1 MSESIESLADII
13 KDYAR
18 KYRRL
23 TERVGDVEVKLF
35 GEVREDKPR
44 KGKKMNSSIIGKEN
58 TSINRGS
65 IVPYKKS
72 PNTSMN
78 RGG

>member
-18 KYRRL
+18 KYRRV

-35 GEVREDKPR
+35 GAVREDKPK

-65 IVPYKKS
+65 IVQPRKS